1 MVLVKVIAFAVLKIL
16 HNLLS
21 IQKSL
26 FANNC
31 WSKMRKSAQHDLTFI
46 FIKLSEKRSSF
57 VKIRL
62 VLETK
67 NVASFIK
74 TRFYLKRDC
83 TKMREHAETFHANMG
98 CKMAIFIFIPVS
110 PFSKKKL
117 KVQFSTLFA
126 RKCVLSHS
134 YILYSILS
142 YFITLSWLK
151 AVDVILSHIKKC
163 VSLHRRI

>member
-1 MVLVKVIAFAVLKIL
+1 
-16 HNLLS
+16 
-21 IQKSL
+21 
-26 FANNC
+26 
-31 WSKMRKSAQHDLTFI
+31 MRKSAQHDLTFI

-74 TRFYLKRDC
+74 TRFYLKGDC

-110 PFSKKKL
+110 PFSKQKL
-117 KVQFSTLFA
+117 KVQFSNVICTKTCPFTLLHFIFHTIILHYIELIEGCRCYPFTYQKVCQFA
-126 RKCVLSHS
+126 QAYLEPNGTS
-134 YILYSILS
+134 
-142 YFITLSWLK
+142 
-151 AVDVILSHIKKC
+151 A
-163 VSLHRRI
+163 SLTTFGC